1 MPLESVSK
9 WIREPRAW
17 RAEAYLGSTLSTAS
31 KSNEVDAALARLA
44 ADVVSEKRARPLL
57 EEVGARCPLDLWGS
71 HPGALPRRTQ
81 GAPSVAANPSARPPP
96 PPHFSRDSRGAGTAS
111 ACGSRHWYPLV
122 LHACSCPGQTALNG
136 LCVSLLQ
143 RKQMCLTAPRVESIM
158 ASHVCSLREVA
169 MCQESES

>member
-71 HPGALPRRTQ
+71 HPGALPRRSREHPLWPRIPPH
-81 GAPSVAANPSARPPP
+81 GPRRRLIFPVIPVGPGPRPP
-96 PPHFSRDSRGAGTAS
+96 AVLATGT
-111 ACGSRHWYPLV
+111 HWCCTRVHALDRPL
-122 LHACSCPGQTALNG
+122 
-136 LCVSLLQ
+136 
-143 RKQMCLTAPRVESIM
+143 
-158 ASHVCSLREVA
+158 
-169 MCQESES
+169 